1 MVLFDGTLPP
11 IDPSAPYTFRDA
23 VDAYGTRGV
32 GECVGGQLHGKG
44 RREYADGTVHTGGF
58 ARGKADG
65 SGACHYANGDVYDG
79 QFARGERSGEGVLR
93 WAAGHTYE
101 GAWAADEPDGVGT
114 MVWVDA
120 DREEVKRYAGQWR
133 HGRRHG
139 AGVQTWADG
148 KQHGTGRMRW
158 ARKAQGPAETKGAGE
173 EEEEPEEEFVGEW
186 WRGVQQGHG
195 TWRAA
200 DGVCGAPARDLMRMR
215 SPGRPLRP
223 AAATLT
229 RVSPPPYANAGRRFD
244 GEWQRGVAQGRG
256 RVVHAG
262 GAAWEGQFEA
272 GRPHGVGRLHYAGGG
287 PAC

>member
-148 KQHGTGRMRW
+148 RRFEGQW
-158 ARKAQGPAETKGAGE
+158 
-173 EEEEPEEEFVGEW
+173 
-186 WRGVQQGHG
+186 
-195 TWRAA
+195 A
-200 DGVCGAPARDLMRMR
+200 DGAFEFDGGSAGV
-215 SPGRPLRP
+215 
-223 AAATLT
+223 AAAT
-229 RVSPPPYANAGRRFD
+229 VG
-244 GEWQRGVAQGRG
+244 WVAQVREW
-256 RVVHAG
+256 A
-262 GAAWEGQFEA
+262 
-272 GRPHGVGRLHYAGGG
+272 PPRLGYPSMHRTELSLL
-287 PAC
+287 